1 MLQEFCTRFFNP
13 RQNLFSTLIKIEII
27 LPENDVRPI
36 SDALKK
42 LSVGGITAYRGWGR
56 GKSTNPKLHASK
68 GTEIF
73 TPEFGERFILE
84 VIVPDEK
91 KTEVV
96 EIARAK
102 AKLGK
107 IFITPINEAFD
118 IQTEKKDESA
128 I

>member
-1 MLQEFCTRFFNP
+1 M
-13 RQNLFSTLIKIEII
+13 IKIEII

-56 GKSTNPKLHASK
+56 GKTISPQIHASK

-73 TPEFGERFILE
+73 TPEFGERFIIE
-84 VIVPDEK
+84 VIVTDEK
-91 KTEVV
+91 KNEVV
-96 EIARAK
+96 EIARSK

-107 IFITPINEAFD
+107 IFITKIDEAFD
-118 IQTEKKDESA
+118 ISTEKKDEQV

>member
-1 MLQEFCTRFFNP
+1 M
-13 RQNLFSTLIKIEII
+13 IKIEII

-36 SDALKK
+36 SDELKK

-56 GKSTNPKLHASK
+56 GKTVSPQIHASK

-73 TPEFGERFILE
+73 TPEFGERFIME
-84 VIVPDEK
+84 VIVPDDRK
-91 KTEVV
+91 SEVI
-96 EIARAK
+96 EIVRSK

-107 IFITPINEAFD
+107 IFVTQVGEAFD
-118 IQTEKKDESA
+118 IQTQKKDEQA

>member
-1 MLQEFCTRFFNP
+1 M
-13 RQNLFSTLIKIEII
+13 IKIEII

-42 LSVGGITAYRGWGR
+42 LSVGGITAYKGWGR
-56 GKSTNPKLHASK
+56 GKTASPQIHASK

-73 TPEFGERFILE
+73 TPEFGERFIVE
-84 VIVPDEK
+84 VIVPDDK
-91 KTEVV
+91 KNEVI

-107 IFITPINEAFD
+107 IFTTTIVEAFD
-118 IQTEKKDESA
+118 IQTERKDEQT

>member
-1 MLQEFCTRFFNP
+1 M
-13 RQNLFSTLIKIEII
+13 IKIEII

-42 LSVGGITAYRGWGR
+42 LSVGGITAYKGWGR
-56 GKSTNPKLHASK
+56 GKTVSPQLHASK

-73 TPEFGERFILE
+73 TPEFGERFIIE
-84 VIVPDEK
+84 VIVPDDK
-91 KTEVV
+91 KNEVI
-96 EIARAK
+96 EIARSK

-107 IFITPINEAFD
+107 IFVTPISEAFD
-118 IQTEKKDESA
+118 IPTEKTNEQV